1 MKVSKLVVFS
11 VAVVAVAT
19 VVGIASAQQGKGRGG
34 GFFGGAAGGNLT
46 VLAASEAVQKDLG
59 LSGDVVGKLTS
70 LRDDFFAASQKENQN
85 AGIRPQDFQNLSADE
100 RRAATEKMAA
110 IGAKLNEEF
119 TPKLKELLSADQFKR
134 LKQIQIQAMGAG
146 PALASK
152 EVASEL
158 GLSDEQTKKIG
169 EVNAEALGKQ
179 RELSGDF
186 QERFAKIRELNTERD
201 NKAVEL
207 LTADQKTKF
216 TALKGSAF
224 DTTQLGFGGRGGF
237 GGRKGKGN

>member
-1 MKVSKLVVFS
+1 MRLTKQVVFS
-11 VAVVAVAT
+11 LTVVAMASTVAF
-19 VVGIASAQQGKGRGG
+19 AQQGKGGRGG
-34 GFFGGAAGGNLT
+34 FGFGGGGLPT
-46 VLAASEAVQKDLG
+46 LAANEAVQKDLG
-59 LSGDVVGKLTS
+59 LSGDAVGKLTS
-70 LRDDFFAASQKENQN
+70 LRDDYFAASQKENQN

-110 IGAKLNEEF
+110 IGVKLNEEF
-119 TPKLKELLSADQFKR
+119 TPKVKEILSADQFKR
-134 LKQIQIQAMGAG
+134 LKQIQVQAMGAG

-152 EVASEL
+152 DVASEL
-158 GLSDEQTKKIG
+158 GLSADQTKKIADL
-169 EVNAEALGKQ
+169 NTEAQTKQ

-201 NKAVEL
+201 SKAVEV

-224 DTTQLGFGGRGGF
+224 DTTQLGFGGRGGK
-237 GGRKGKGN
+237 KGKNN